1 MTRRLNWEAHKQR
14 RAEILELMVR
24 EGLQRRLPRTRPR
37 TPDEERVLVA
47 LSVQKIRRAQAEGR
61 WVQIAPRRWRLRFR

>member
-1 MTRRLNWEAHKQR
+1 MSKRLNWEAHKQR
-14 RAEILELMVR
+14 RAEILGLMVR

-37 TPDEERVLVA
+37 TPEEERVLVK

-61 WVQIAPRRWRLRFR
+61 FVQIAPRRWRIRLR

>member
-1 MTRRLNWEAHKQR
+1 MTKRLNWEAHKQR

-24 EGLQRRLPRTRPR
+24 ERLQRRLPRTRPR
-37 TPDEERVLVA
+37 TPDEERVLVE